1 MSMAD
6 RDSILI
12 IDDEVNLRRTLGL
25 ILQREGYRVTMA
37 ANVQE
42 ARQCLQADSFS
53 LVFLDLKMP
62 DANGLTLLPELREQ
76 YPHLPVL
83 VLTAHDKL
91 DAALEAIQ
99 GGAHEYLLKPIDPT
113 VIIQRVKEVLK
124 NC

>member
-99 GGAHEYLLKPIDPT
+99 GGAREYLLKPIDPT